1 MRAWLKHKFTS
12 DDIQN
17 GGSWHNISY
26 HLGGLAQ
33 ADSWPQVGGGWI
45 NAPKSSLG
53 FCQKSG
59 NEAHFFQ
66 PSHGEGIIIAVAKR
80 ADYSVLPPADEYIY
94 SFRAHC
100 CSFQIQTKNDI
111 GNEYPHRVER
121 GNQRI
126 IR

>member
-53 FCQKSG
+53 FVKNRAIKCIFSSVHMTKASLLQSPSG
-59 NEAHFFQ
+59 LTFQ
-66 PSHGEGIIIAVAKR
+66 
-80 ADYSVLPPADEYIY
+80 
-94 SFRAHC
+94 
-100 CSFQIQTKNDI
+100 
-111 GNEYPHRVER
+111 
-121 GNQRI
+121 
-126 IR
+126 